1 MSAPQIYTSDFLI
14 EAYFKTASGL
24 QHATLIQKLAAA
36 GWSLDINPA
45 GGLTLTTKSAEGT
58 TALAS
63 RSAVN
68 DGQWHHVIAEADR
81 RATTFTLYI
90 DGQQDATGPG
100 LGTNTSLA
108 NDANLHVGGTPQGH
122 NLEGAIDFL
131 RIARGT
137 LADSKTTIAELYAW
151 EFDGPFLYDF
161 TSHKRPTDGGA
172 AGAIDTATL
181 EQARENSLSTLEE
194 RTNLVGHEPPLRTRV
209 WPDSE

>member
-1 MSAPQIYTSDFLI
+1 M
-14 EAYFKTASGL
+14 
-24 QHATLIQKLAAA
+24 
-36 GWSLDINPA
+36 
-45 GGLTLTTKSAEGT
+45 
-58 TALAS
+58 
-63 RSAVN
+63 
-68 DGQWHHVIAEADR
+68 
-81 RATTFTLYI
+81 
-90 DGQQDATGPG
+90 
-100 LGTNTSLA
+100 
-108 NDANLHVGGTPQGH
+108 GGTPQGH